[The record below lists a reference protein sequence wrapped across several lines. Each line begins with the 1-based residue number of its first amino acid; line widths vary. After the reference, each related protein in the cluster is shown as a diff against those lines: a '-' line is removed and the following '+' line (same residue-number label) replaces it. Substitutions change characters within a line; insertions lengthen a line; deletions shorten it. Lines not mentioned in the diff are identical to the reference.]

1 MVSFINN
8 MYSFILSILFWIFIW
23 NLFDLILN
31 ELKIPKRK
39 QIIFYSV
46 SLIVT
51 TMLIYYNKKFFD
63 FA

>member
-1 MVSFINN
+1 MIAFINN

-31 ELKIPKRK
+31 ELKISKRK

-51 TMLIYYNKKFFD
+51 TILIYYNKKFFD